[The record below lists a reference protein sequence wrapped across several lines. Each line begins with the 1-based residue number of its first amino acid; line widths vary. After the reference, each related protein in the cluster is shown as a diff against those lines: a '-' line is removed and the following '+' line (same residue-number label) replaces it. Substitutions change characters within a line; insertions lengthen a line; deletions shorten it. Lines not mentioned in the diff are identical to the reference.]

1 MIHLDKYQEEKKHR
15 VRRLLWLFINSTVF
29 RVSPSCVRNGLL
41 RLFGAWVGKSL
52 VYRTVNIYDP
62 GNLVIGD
69 MSCIGPYVEIH
80 CKDKV
85 TIGDNSVISQ
95 RSYLYTA
102 SYDVWSSVMALQ
114 TEPITIGNSV
124 WVASRAI
131 ILPGTKLGDGC
142 VVAAGAVISKDVQEW
157 TVVGGN
163 PAKEL
168 KKRVLK

>member
-1 MIHLDKYQEEKKHR
+1 
-15 VRRLLWLFINSTVF
+15 
-29 RVSPSCVRNGLL
+29 
-41 RLFGAWVGKSL
+41 
-52 VYRTVNIYDP
+52 
-62 GNLVIGD
+62 
-69 MSCIGPYVEIH
+69 
-80 CKDKV
+80 
-85 TIGDNSVISQ
+85 
-95 RSYLYTA
+95 
-102 SYDVWSSVMALQ
+102 MALQ

-142 VVAAGAVISKDVQEW
+142 VVAAGAVISKNVQEW